1 MRSKCPFN
9 HCILCSEVNMKFN
22 RREIRNFFFK
32 YKTLASER
40 SPWQQ
45 HSVNSSV
52 RLPNH
57 YTRAKLEKVLAIT
70 FKDIH
75 YFIYIIY
82 YS

>member
-1 MRSKCPFN
+1 MYIQPLYSVQCSKY
-9 HCILCSEVNMKFN
+9 HLIGAKSEFL
-22 RREIRNFFFK
+22 FFK
-32 YKTLASER
+32 YKTFASER

-57 YTRAKLEKVLAIT
+57 YTRAKLKKVLVIT
-70 FKDIH
+70 SKDIH
-75 YFIYIIY
+75 YFIYIYIYIIY

>member
-1 MRSKCPFN
+1 M
-9 HCILCSEVNMKFN
+9 
-22 RREIRNFFFK
+22 FFK
-32 YKTLASER
+32 YKTFASER

-57 YTRAKLEKVLAIT
+57 HTRAKLEKVLAIT
-70 FKDIH
+70 SEDIH
-75 YFIYIIY
+75 YFIYISY

>member
-1 MRSKCPFN
+1 MRSKCTYN
-9 HCILCSEVNMKFN
+9 HCILCSAVNIVLW
-22 RREIRNFFFK
+22 ERNKEFLFFQFK
-32 YKTLASER
+32 TFASER

-70 FKDIH
+70 SKDIH